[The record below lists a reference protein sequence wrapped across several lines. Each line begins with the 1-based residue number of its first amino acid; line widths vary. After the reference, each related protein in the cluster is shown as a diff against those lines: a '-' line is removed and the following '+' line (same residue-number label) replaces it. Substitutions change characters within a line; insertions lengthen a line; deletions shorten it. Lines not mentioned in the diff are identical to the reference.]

1 MFERLKQRYERH
13 FVRKDQLQRYVT
25 LGKITQEQ
33 YWEIIGEQQETE
45 EETEKS
51 FKKH

>member
-1 MFERLKQRYERH
+1 MFEILKQRYERN

-33 YWEIIGEQQETE
+33 YFDITGEKQETE
-45 EETEKS
+45 QTEKEV
-51 FKKH
+51 